1 MGNQKRK
8 AEAVRR
14 RQRQRRMRLLALVV
28 ALIVVAGA
36 AYFLFIRKTV
46 PPVDA
51 SPNTA
56 AAFAGGPATL
66 LYANFEDGAELRRLD
81 LTDETDE
88 ASVEL
93 PRSGDTTAALGSP
106 WLSIEVV
113 EEGDG
118 DKLLPHIYIFNSET
132 EEEMQIGVGTDPSW
146 SPDGTLMAW
155 NQPADPNECGEERCR
170 GDISIAVT
178 DAESGQ
184 TDALTDAGPYGVLG
198 WAGDY
203 LIVQDNTAPQNP
215 VLNSLSPEGDLN
227 ELPIRPIDYWGASP
241 DGRWLVQSG
250 ESDAMFFGFANGDV
264 TSDGIS
270 IGIKE
275 GSKLGAGA
283 WAHDSSYVAAFAA
296 GEDDALEF
304 ITFRPDAPEPVVLA
318 EGGQASTGV
327 VLWSPDNDATM
338 FQRFTGDELEAVFC
352 PLEGECSTVLSW
364 TSGRSLL
371 RIE

>member
-8 AEAVRR
+8 AEAERR
-14 RQRQRRMRLLALVV
+14 RQRKRRIRVLALVTI
-28 ALIVVAGA
+28 LVVAAVA
-36 AYFLFIRKTV
+36 AYFLFVRKTV
-46 PPVDA
+46 PPVAA
-51 SPNTA
+51 SENAA

-66 LYANFEDGAELRRLD
+66 VYANFEDQAELHRLD
-81 LTDETDE
+81 LTGEADEI
-88 ASVEL
+88 SVEL
-93 PRSGDTTAALGSP
+93 PRSGDTQAALGSS

-113 EEGDG
+113 EQGDT

-146 SPDGTLMAW
+146 SPDGALMAW
-155 NQPADPNECGEERCR
+155 NQPVDPNKCGEERCR

-178 DAESGQ
+178 DADSGR
-184 TDALTDAGPYGVLG
+184 TDALTDPGPWGVVG
-198 WAGDY
+198 WAGEY
-203 LIVQDNTAPQNP
+203 LIVQDNTVPQNP
-215 VLNSLSPEGDLN
+215 VLNSLSPDGELN

-250 ESDAMFFGFANGDV
+250 DSDAMFFEFADGDIA
-264 TSDGIS
+264 GAGES

-283 WAHDSSYVAAFAA
+283 WAHDSSHVAAFAA

-304 ITFRPDAPEPVVLA
+304 VTFRPNAPEPVVLA

-327 VLWSPDNDATM
+327 VMWSPDNDAAM
-338 FQRFTGDELEAVFC
+338 FQRFTGDELEAVHC
-352 PLEGECSTVLSW
+352 PLEGECETVLSW